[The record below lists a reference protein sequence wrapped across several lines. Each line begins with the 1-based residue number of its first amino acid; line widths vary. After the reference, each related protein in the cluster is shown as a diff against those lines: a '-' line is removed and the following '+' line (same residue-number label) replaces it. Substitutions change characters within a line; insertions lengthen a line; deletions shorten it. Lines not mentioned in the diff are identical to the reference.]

1 MPTDGDADG
10 FDVES
15 DCDDGN
21 ALVFP
26 GGAELCNAA
35 DDDCDGAVD
44 EDFDRDGDGFQAPG
58 GCPAGDDCDDAVAS
72 THPGADEVPYDGVD
86 QDCDGADIVDV
97 DGDGAAFGVDCD
109 DSDAA
114 VYPGGVE
121 VPKNG
126 RDDDC
131 LDGDDIDADDDASGD
146 RDFGGADC
154 DDADAAIHPGVRD
167 YGNDG
172 VDADCDGRD
181 GTTESLINAEVS
193 VGAPGSPAYVGWAMT
208 MCDLDEDGLS
218 DWIVGAWNDDVN
230 SGRVGIWYGATS
242 ATWGPDMTMTDAD
255 TLINGEWHAF
265 VGIKVVCADIDG
277 DGHLDLVAE
286 GAESNDPS
294 HQMVN
299 PFRLYEFFGDGGR
312 FAPLISAPDADAVL
326 ERDAD
331 RVEVP
336 LQVSNRGIWAGDL
349 DGDGAAELMFSDAR
363 TETLPGGSGTL
374 MVIPGGRR
382 SGTVELPDVTTMAL
396 DPEDTGWVYSLAT
409 APDGNGDGA
418 SELVIGFGGVG
429 RPVDA
434 TDTGVGAGQVVL
446 ASDAAR
452 TAALGEVTWGGGA
465 GQPGDLFGMTV
476 AAADLDLDGRTDW
489 IVDAPGAEGGYG
501 TLYLFDG
508 APADCSPEAA
518 SSWVVGSVLDGLFGA
533 SILPVPDLDGDGF
546 ADLVVNE
553 PVGGGLNEGTVWLL
567 SGRLAREAEGDLAG
581 CSMLAWSGE
590 QHDTHPG
597 YSLAAGD
604 VNGDGLT
611 EIAVGAPF
619 FRDPASGY
627 YAGKAYLIM
636 GE

>member
-1 MPTDGDADG
+1 M
-10 FDVES
+10 EL
-15 DCDDGN
+15 DCDDEN

-26 GGAELCNAA
+26 GGAELCNGA

-44 EDFDRDGDGFQAPG
+44 EDFDRDGDGFLTPS
-58 GCPAGDDCDDAVAS
+58 GCPAGDDCDDDESAA
-72 THPGADEVPYDGVD
+72 HPGAEDVPYDGVD
-86 QDCDGADIVDV
+86 QDCDGADLVDV
-97 DGDGAAFGVDCD
+97 DGDGAIFGVDCD
-109 DSDAA
+109 DADASA
-114 VYPGGVE
+114 YPGGEE

-126 RDDDC
+126 ADDDC
-131 LDGDDIDADDDASGD
+131 LDGDDIDGDGDGAGD
-146 RDFGGADC
+146 REFGGSDC
-154 DDADAAIHPGVRD
+154 DDGNAEVRPGVRD

-193 VGAPGSPAYVGWAMT
+193 VGAPGSPAFVAWATT
-208 MCDLDEDGLS
+208 MCDIDEDGLS

-265 VGIKVVCADIDG
+265 VGIGVVCADIDG
-277 DGHLDLVAE
+277 DGHLDVVAE

-299 PFRLYEFFGDGGR
+299 PFRLYEFYGDGGR

-326 ERDAD
+326 SRDAD

-336 LQVSNRGIWAGDL
+336 LQVSVRGIWAGDL

-363 TETLPGGSGTL
+363 TPTLPAGSGAL

-382 SGTVELPDVTTMAL
+382 SGQIELPDATTLEL
-396 DPEDTGWVYSLAT
+396 DPEDTGWVSSIVAT
-409 APDGNGDGA
+409 ADANGDGEA
-418 SELVIGFGGVG
+418 ELVIGFGQAG
-429 RPVDA
+429 RPADA
-434 TDTGVGAGQVVL
+434 TDTGVAPGRVVL
-446 ASDAAR
+446 ASGAAE
-452 TAALGEVTWGGGA
+452 TAALADLEWGGGI
-465 GQPGDLFGMTV
+465 GRQGDGFGGTV
-476 AAADLDLDGRTDW
+476 AVADLGGDGKVDW
-489 IVDAPGAEGGYG
+489 IVDAGGAAGGYG
-501 TLYLFDG
+501 AVYVFDG

-518 SSWVVGSVLDGLFGA
+518 TGWVAGSSAGGLFGA
-533 SILPVPDLDGDGF
+533 SILPVPDMDGDGWGDF
-546 ADLVVNE
+546 VVNE
-553 PVGGGLNEGTVWLL
+553 PLGGRLGVGAVWLL
-567 SGRLAREAEGDLAG
+567 SGRLASEADGDLSA
-581 CSMLAWSGE
+581 CTLLAWSGE

-597 YSLAAGD
+597 YALAAGD

-619 FRDPASGY
+619 FRDPVSGY